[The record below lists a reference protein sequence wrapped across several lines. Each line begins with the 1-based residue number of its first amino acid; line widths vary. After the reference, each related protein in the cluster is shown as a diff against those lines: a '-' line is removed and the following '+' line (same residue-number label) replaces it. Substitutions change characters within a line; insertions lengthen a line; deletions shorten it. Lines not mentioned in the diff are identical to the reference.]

1 MPSTESDIPVFLF
14 IALFN
19 VESMTKPESQNT
31 GIETMLPVKF
41 IAKAEFLF
49 PTTCKTLLAIDFAA
63 PVFSKKVPIIEPHAI
78 IIPMLFKVF
87 PKPSD
92 TVLTT
97 KLTSKPLNTPIPKE
111 AISRVKKG

>member
-1 MPSTESDIPVFLF
+1 
-14 IALFN
+14 
-19 VESMTKPESQNT
+19 
-31 GIETMLPVKF
+31 
-41 IAKAEFLF
+41 
-49 PTTCKTLLAIDFAA
+49 
-63 PVFSKKVPIIEPHAI
+63 
-78 IIPMLFKVF
+78 MLFKVF